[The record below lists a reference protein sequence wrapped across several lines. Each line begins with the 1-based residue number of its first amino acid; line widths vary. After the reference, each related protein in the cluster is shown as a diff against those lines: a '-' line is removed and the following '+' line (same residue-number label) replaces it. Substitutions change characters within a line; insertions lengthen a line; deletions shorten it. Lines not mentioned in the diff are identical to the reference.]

1 MLSAKIK
8 HSNNISSLGGRKTI
22 GDKAQNYFIF
32 KPLAS
37 VTFFFFLINIYTF
50 ILGIL

>member
-8 HSNNISSLGGRKTI
+8 HSDNISSLGGRKTI
-22 GDKAQNYFIF
+22 GDKAQHYFIF

-37 VTFFFFLINIYTF
+37 VTFFFFF
-50 ILGIL
+50 K